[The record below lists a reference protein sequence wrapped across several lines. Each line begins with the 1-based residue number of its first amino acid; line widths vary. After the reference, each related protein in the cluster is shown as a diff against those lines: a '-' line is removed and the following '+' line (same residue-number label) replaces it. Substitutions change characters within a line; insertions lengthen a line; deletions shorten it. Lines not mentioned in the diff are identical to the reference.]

1 MRRGKIRKIIV
12 LTFCVIGLLC
22 CIAYSALFLVL
33 QSPASLH
40 YLASVFGYEISARAM
55 SFSPRLSGRI
65 EDLIIKDASSGLT
78 VVCSRI
84 AVKNLLGMLLFGQIE
99 SLEVHNPRL
108 TLRASEGKGKSDL
121 SFLKKLPDIRRLEI
135 QNAEI
140 EYLAGKEQ
148 KVTLADFNLTV
159 KDFSPEKGGHV
170 SLRSNFS
177 YTSRADT
184 GVFVKGKIA
193 ALVQLAGFYP
203 IPYGQGS
210 IELTVDSGK
219 YLSGTRTLSLKD
231 LSLVTK
237 LVYDRR
243 TETFAVDSMT
253 GKSRELGAIKVAA
266 RAVMTGSMPWSL
278 DLSVS
283 SMDFSKVF
291 GVAKPFLNKDLK
303 GWTVKGKGGVET
315 ALQGTYADKQPSFSG
330 TISLSFKET
339 GASSPDGSISAQGAN
354 GTVVLKMKYSSPE
367 QKLAFNLTS
376 VQRHGEQ
383 LWKAYY
389 NDLKGQQASLTADG
403 TVMLTRDFPFSV
415 IAKLDIFQTGEY
427 SVSMSG
433 NRQDWSMKFMAANV
447 SHEKIIEKMLK
458 EYLNSSQSGLKGFT
472 ATGFSS
478 LETVIRRSG
487 GATYVSGVY
496 TMTDTAI
503 NAPDLQLSVRTISV
517 DLPFDLVHP
526 SSARGKPVSRAPGSI
541 RFTDIQRNR
550 LSLGDI
556 HIPVVIT
563 QNMLDVPERVV
574 IPFYSGK
581 IELYDVMADDLL
593 SPDMLAR
600 FGLKIENINLGS
612 LTQKLLE
619 VELPGAINADFG
631 VMSYQ
636 NSRLMSKGTAVIN
649 VFGGEIKADNFF
661 AQDIT
666 LPTRKFGGDI
676 TFKDINLEEMTRKI
690 AIGRM
695 SGEIR
700 GSLKGFTMEYGQP
713 SSFILEVESVKK
725 KGVAQQISA
734 DAINNISILGAGA
747 GRVLSKGIT
756 KYLKNFPYSKIG
768 FRCVLKNDQF
778 AVNGTIIEGDKEY
791 LVRKGLFRGVDVI
804 NQNRNNV
811 ISFRDMEERIKRISR
826 PADAKSGGMLIQ

>member
-12 LTFCVIGLLC
+12 LTFCVIGLFC
-22 CIAYSALFLVL
+22 CIAYIALFLLL
-33 QSPASLH
+33 QSPASLK
-40 YLASVFGYEISARAM
+40 YLASVFGYEVSARAM
-55 SFSPRLSGRI
+55 SFSPGLSGRI
-65 EDLIIKDASSGLT
+65 EDLIIKNASSGLT
-78 VVCSRI
+78 VVCSS
-84 AVKNLLGMLLFGQIE
+84 VTMKNSLDMLLTGQIE
-99 SLEVHNPRL
+99 SLEIRNPRL
-108 TLRASEGKGKSDL
+108 TFRSSAGKSDL
-121 SFLKKLPDIRRLEI
+121 SFLKKLPDVRLLDI

-140 EYLAGKEQ
+140 DYLAGKEQ
-148 KVTLADFNLTV
+148 EVKLTDFNLMV
-159 KDFSPEKGGHV
+159 KDFSPKKGGHI
-170 SLRSNFS
+170 SLRANFS

-184 GVFVKGKIA
+184 GVSAKGKIA
-193 ALVQLAGFYP
+193 AMVQLAGIYP

-210 IELTVDSGK
+210 IDFTVDSGK
-219 YLSGTRTLSLKD
+219 YLSGNRTISLND

-243 TETFAVDSMT
+243 TETFTVDSMT

-266 RAVMTGSMPWSL
+266 KAVMTSSMPWSL
-278 DLSVS
+278 NLSVS
-283 SMDFSKVF
+283 STDFSKVF
-291 GVAKPFLNKDLK
+291 GVVRPFLNKDLK

-330 TISLSFKET
+330 TVSLSFKET
-339 GASSPDGSISAQGAN
+339 GAGSPDGSISAQGAS

-367 QKLAFNLTS
+367 QKLAFNLSS

-389 NDLKGQQASLTADG
+389 NDLKGQQASVTADG
-403 TVMLTRDFPFSV
+403 TVTLTRDLPFSV

-433 NRQDWSMKFMAANV
+433 NRHDWSMKVMAANV
-447 SHEKIIEKMLK
+447 SHEKVIEKMLK
-458 EYLNSSQSGLKGFT
+458 EYLNSSASGLKGFS

-478 LETVIRRSG
+478 LETVIRRNG

-526 SSARGKPVSRAPGSI
+526 SSAWEKPVSRVPGSI
-541 RFTDIQRNR
+541 RFTDIQRKR
-550 LSLGDI
+550 LSLGDLY
-556 HIPVVIT
+556 IPVVIAR
-563 QNMLDVPERVV
+563 NMLEVPERVV

-581 IELYDVMADDLL
+581 IEIYDVMADDLL
-593 SPDMLAR
+593 SPDMQVR
-600 FGLKIENINLGS
+600 FGLKLENINLGS
-612 LTQKLLE
+612 LTEKLLD

-636 NSRLMSKGTAVIN
+636 NNRLMSKGTAVIN
-649 VFGGEIKADNFF
+649 VFGGEIKAANFF

-666 LPTRKFGGDI
+666 LPSRKFGGDI
-676 TFKDINLEEMTRKI
+676 TFKDINLEEMTGKI

-695 SGEIR
+695 SGDIR

-713 SSFILEVESVKK
+713 SGFILEVESVKK
-725 KGVAQQISA
+725 AGITQQISS

-747 GRVLSKGIT
+747 GSVLGKGIT
-756 KYLKNFPYSKIG
+756 KYFKNFPYSKIG
-768 FRCVLKNDQF
+768 FRCMLKNDQF
-778 AVNGTIIEGDKEY
+778 AINGTILEGDKEY

-826 PADAKSGGMLIQ
+826 PAEAKSGKMLVQ

>member
-12 LTFCVIGLLC
+12 LTFCVIGLFC
-22 CIAYSALFLVL
+22 CIAYTALFLVL

-40 YLASVFGYEISARAM
+40 YLASVFGYEVSARAM
-55 SFSPRLSGRI
+55 SFSPGLSGRI
-65 EDLIIKDASSGLT
+65 EDLIIKDASSGLSF
-78 VVCSRI
+78 VCSTVT
-84 AVKNLLGMLLFGQIE
+84 VKKLLGMLFGQIE
-99 SLEVHNPRL
+99 SLEIRDPRL
-108 TLRASEGKGKSDL
+108 AFRSRAGKSDL
-121 SFLKKLPDIRRLEI
+121 SFLKKLPDVGLLDIR
-135 QNAEI
+135 NAEI
-140 EYLAGKEQ
+140 EYLAGKDQE
-148 KVTLADFNLTV
+148 VTLAGFNLTV

-184 GVFVKGKIA
+184 GVSAKGKIA

-210 IELTVDSGK
+210 IELTVVSGK
-219 YLSGTRTLSLKD
+219 YLSGNRTISLKD
-231 LSLVTK
+231 LSLGTK
-237 LVYDRR
+237 LVYDKR
-243 TETFAVDSMT
+243 TETFTIDSMT
-253 GKSRELGAIKVAA
+253 GRSRELGALKAAA

-283 SMDFSKVF
+283 SMDLSKVF
-291 GVAKPFLNKDLK
+291 GVARPFLNNDLRR
-303 GWTVKGKGGVET
+303 WTVKGRGGVEA

-339 GASSPDGSISAQGAN
+339 GASSPDGSISAQGAS
-354 GTVVLKMKYSSPE
+354 GTVALKMEYSSPE
-367 QKLAFNLTS
+367 RKLAFNLS
-376 VQRHGEQ
+376 SAQRHGEQ

-389 NDLKGQQASLTADG
+389 NDLKGQQASVTADG
-403 TVMLTRDFPFSV
+403 TVILTGDVPFSV
-415 IAKLDIFQTGEY
+415 IAKLDLFQTGEY

-433 NRQDWSMKFMAANV
+433 NRQDWSMKVMAANV
-447 SHEKIIEKMLK
+447 SHEKVIEKMLK
-458 EYLNSSQSGLKGFT
+458 EYLDGSTSGLKGFS

-478 LETVIRRSG
+478 LETVIRRNG
-487 GATYVSGVY
+487 VATYVSGAY
-496 TMTDTAI
+496 KMTDTAI
-503 NAPDLQLSVRTISV
+503 NAPDLQLSVRAITA

-526 SSARGKPVSRAPGSI
+526 SSARGKPVSRLQGSVRI
-541 RFTDIQRNR
+541 TDIQKNR

-563 QNMLDVPERVV
+563 QNMLEVPERVV

-581 IELYDVMADDLL
+581 IELYEVMADELL
-593 SPDMLAR
+593 APDMQVR

-612 LTQKLLE
+612 LTQKLLD
-619 VELPGAINADFG
+619 VEFPGAINADFG

-636 NSRLMSKGTAVIN
+636 NSRLMSEGTAVIN
-649 VFGGEIKADNFF
+649 VFGGEVKAENLF

-666 LPTRKFGGDI
+666 LPSRKFGGDI
-676 TFKDINLEEMTRKI
+676 TFRAINLEEMTRKI

-695 SGEIR
+695 SGNIR

-725 KGVAQQISA
+725 KGIDQQISA

-768 FRCVLKNDQF
+768 FRCVLKNDRF
-778 AVNGTIIEGDKEY
+778 AVNGTILEGDKEY
-791 LVRKGLFRGVDVI
+791 LVRKGMFRGVDVI

-826 PADAKSGGMLIQ
+826 PAEAKSGGMLVQ